1 MILKKI
7 APQGLICPHPRAICI
22 HVCYMTEENPVSGL
36 AHSVLINPYIFLKLD
51 QTDENQIKPAP
62 GG

>member
-1 MILKKI
+1 MILKKKMDLR
-7 APQGLICPHPRAICI
+7 AHMPTPRGNI
-22 HVCYMTEENPVSGL
+22 HVCYMTEENPVSWL

-51 QTDENQIKPAP
+51 QTDENLIKPVP